1 MKEYM
6 NRSTLPLDQNVGV
19 IFKIEMN
26 LSRSRMH
33 PNERTIV
40 NMGAHLLT
48 NEIAEQVTICQF
60 NGQDI
65 TYNMGGTYSSPA
77 SLEEIADWVA
87 EKIEDKAILAA
98 DYAREMAEEEFLQRD
113 GNIYQALGLPY

>member
-1 MKEYM
+1 MKAWK
-6 NRSTLPLDQNVGV
+6 NRTTLPIDNSTGT

-40 NMGAHLLT
+40 NMGAHLMT
-48 NEIAEQVTICQF
+48 NDIAEEVTICQF

-65 TYNMGGTYSSPA
+65 TYNMAGTYSSPA
-77 SLEEIADWVA
+77 TLQEIADWVA
-87 EKIEDKAILAA
+87 ELQDRQAILDA

-113 GNIYQALGLPY
+113 GNIY

>member
-1 MKEYM
+1 MKKYM
-6 NRSTLPLDQNVGV
+6 NRTTLPLDQNTGV

-40 NMGAHLLT
+40 NMGAHLMT
-48 NEIAEQVTICQF
+48 NDIAEEVTICQF
-60 NGQDI
+60 NGKDI
-65 TYNMGGTYSSPA
+65 TYRMGGIYSSPA

-87 EKIEDKAILAA
+87 ELQDRQAILDA

-113 GNIYQALGLPY
+113 GNIY

>member
-1 MKEYM
+1 MKEFM
-6 NRSTLPLDQNVGV
+6 ARSTLPLDQNVGV

-87 EKIEDKAILAA
+87 EKIEDKAILAE

-113 GNIYQALGLPY
+113 GNIY

>member
-87 EKIEDKAILAA
+87 EKIEDKAILAE

-113 GNIYQALGLPY
+113 GNIYQSQALAY

>member
-1 MKEYM
+1 MKKYM
-6 NRSTLPLDQNVGV
+6 NRTTLPLDQNTGV

-40 NMGAHLLT
+40 NMGAHLMT
-48 NEIAEQVTICQF
+48 NDIAEEVTICQF

-65 TYNMGGTYSSPA
+65 TYRMGGTYSSPA

-98 DYAREMAEEEFLQRD
+98 DYEREMAEEEFLQRD
-113 GNIYQALGLPY
+113 GNIY

>member
-6 NRSTLPLDQNVGV
+6 NRTTLPLDQNIGV

-77 SLEEIADWVA
+77 TLQEIADWVA
-87 EKIEDKAILAA
+87 EKIEDNAMIEA
-98 DYAREMAEEEFLQRD
+98 DYEREMAEEAFLQRD

>member
-1 MKEYM
+1 MKAWK
-6 NRSTLPLDQNVGV
+6 NRTTLPIDNNTGT

-33 PNERTIV
+33 PNERTII
-40 NMGAHLLT
+40 NMGAHLMT
-48 NEIAEQVTICQF
+48 NDITEEVTICTF
-60 NGQDI
+60 DDRCV
-65 TYNMGGTYSSPA
+65 TYEMGNTYSSPA

-98 DYAREMAEEEFLQRD
+98 DYEREMAEEEFLQRD
-113 GNIYQALGLPY
+113 GNIY